1 MRIRVR
7 VITGCWLL
15 VCMFTAGGAS
25 SWASAVPSRH
35 SPART
40 SSTAPRRRL
49 PVRPPLPTVSR
60 PLPAR
65 TAAPS
70 RAASPDAQLQGVQQQ
85 LADERRRLALTTR
98 QEHQVLGELSHTEER
113 LHVAEA
119 QLHKTTAALS
129 GTKRAVADAN
139 EALGA
144 VSRRLAIHEQLMEE
158 RLRAFYKDGP
168 LGYLDVL
175 LGAADFRDFVARSY
189 LLGLIV
195 SRDLRLYQQVTEER
209 DRRDEVRTTL
219 TQREAD
225 LAVQR
230 KQWVVSRQETAALA
244 VQRRRI
250 LAQIRVQRETQE
262 AAIRELEAESFRIT
276 EIIRQR
282 QRGSHFGGRWS
293 LAGGTLRWPASGPIT
308 SGFGWRIHPIF
319 HTRQLHTGI
328 DIGAPWGA
336 PVEAAA
342 DGTVLYV
349 GWMTGYGNV
358 VVLDLGNGLSSIYA
372 HLSSYLVRIGE
383 TVRRGQVIARVG
395 STGWSTGPHLHFE
408 MRQDGQPYDPL
419 AP

>member
-1 MRIRVR
+1 MRMRVR
-7 VITGCWLL
+7 GITGCLLL
-15 VCMFTAGGAS
+15 VCMCTAGGTS
-25 SWASAVPSRH
+25 SWASAVPSRRV
-35 SPART
+35 AVRT
-40 SSTAPRRRL
+40 SSAAPRRRL
-49 PVRPPLPTVSR
+49 PLRHSLPPVARRLPV
-60 PLPAR
+60 R

-70 RAASPDAQLQGVQQQ
+70 RAAPPAAQLQAVQQR
-85 LADERRRLALTTR
+85 LADEQRRLAQTTH
-98 QEHQVLGELSHTEER
+98 QEHQVLGELSQTEER
-113 LHVAEA
+113 LHVAETR
-119 QLHKTTAALS
+119 LRKTTVALS
-129 GTKRAVADAN
+129 GTRREVADASQ
-139 EALGA
+139 ALRA
-144 VSRRLAIHEQLMEE
+144 VSRRLALHEQLMEE

-189 LLGLIV
+189 LLGIIV
-195 SRDLRLYQQVTEER
+195 SRDLRLYQQVSEER

-219 TQREAD
+219 KQRETD
-225 LAVQR
+225 LASQQ
-230 KQWVVSRQETAALA
+230 KQWVVSREETAALA
-244 VQRRRI
+244 MRRRRI
-250 LAQIRVQRETQE
+250 LAQIRVQRDTQE
-262 AAIRELEAESFRIT
+262 AAIRELQAESFRIT

-282 QRGSHFGGRWS
+282 QRGTHRGGQLS
-293 LAGGTLRWPASGPIT
+293 LAGGTLLWPASGPIT

-342 DGTVLYV
+342 DGTVIYA

-358 VVLDLGNGLSSIYA
+358 VVLDLGSGLSSIYA
-372 HLSSYLVRIGE
+372 HLSSYLVRVGE
-383 TVRRGQVIARVG
+383 AVHRGQVIARVG